1 MAAKS
6 RGRKLGETARPST
19 RTRPGAAVLKRKSCF
34 LCKHH
39 VNDVDYKN
47 LDLLRRY
54 LSERGKIR
62 ARRMSGACRKHQ
74 RLVAVA
80 IKRAREMALLPY
92 VAAND
97 APPSRGRPSGPRE
110 RA

>member
-47 LDLLRRY
+47 VDLLRRY
-54 LSERGKIR
+54 LSERGNAPSVRRPERCPAFARPAVR
-62 ARRMSGACRKHQ
+62 AARPLVIQGSGLVLT
-74 RLVAVA
+74 RLFG
-80 IKRAREMALLPY
+80 L
-92 VAAND
+92 
-97 APPSRGRPSGPRE
+97 
-110 RA
+110 